1 MTTKHCGGTLSPSV
15 AKTGWGLVL
24 TIDLRALYGVLTKET
39 RVKTNRYLIAGVL
52 ASFAALASSAA
63 HADFTYTETTQ
74 ITGGS
79 MMQLMKMA
87 GRFSKTARQ
96 AGEPVVSTVA
106 VKGNRMTRVG
116 PQQTEI
122 IDLDR
127 ETVTSIDH
135 QKRQYTVMTFE
146 QMRQQ
151 IQKAMQKAKEEQ
163 QKKSA
168 DQNAVSNPD
177 VKFQVHVRNTGATKE
192 VAGLSAEES
201 ILTMAMDA
209 TDKTSGQTGSI
220 AITNDLWLA
229 PEIPGYDEI
238 KDFYRRYAEKMK
250 VVFNGAVNPAMFAQ
264 YPGAGQGMADM
275 VKEMSK
281 LKGTPV
287 LQVMR
292 MGTTANGAPLPAASE
307 APLPP
312 PGASPAMPS
321 AGDVAKDAAQ
331 QSATSAIASRMGSLG
346 GLAGG
351 LGGFGHKKKKA
362 DQAPAAAP
370 EEAQA
375 ATATAAVLIESNTQL
390 TGFSQAAADES
401 MFAIPT
407 GYKQV
412 NLANSD

>member
-1 MTTKHCGGTLSPSV
+1 M
-15 AKTGWGLVL
+15 
-24 TIDLRALYGVLTKET
+24 
-39 RVKTNRYLIAGVL
+39 KTNRYLIAGVL
-52 ASFAALASSAA
+52 IFFVALASSAA

-87 GRFSKTARQ
+87 GTFSKTARQ
-96 AGEPVVSTVA
+96 AGEPVVSTIA
-106 VKGNRMTRVG
+106 IKGNRMTRVG
-116 PQQTEI
+116 PQRTEI

-127 ETVTSIDH
+127 ETITSIDH
-135 QKRQYTVMTFE
+135 QKRQYTTMTFE

-151 IQKAMQKAKEEQ
+151 IEKAMQKAKEEQ
-163 QKKSA
+163 QKKPA
-168 DQNAVSNPD
+168 DQDAASDTD
-177 VKFQVHVRNTGATKE
+177 VKFQVHVRNTGATKQ
-192 VAGLSAEES
+192 VSGLSAAES

-229 PEIPGYDEI
+229 SEIPGYDEV

-250 VVFNGAVNPAMFAQ
+250 VVFNGAFNPAMFAQ

-292 MGTTANGAPLPAASE
+292 MGTTVNGAPLPAASE

-321 AGDVAKDAAQ
+321 AGDVAGDAAQ
-331 QSATSAIASRMGSLG
+331 QTATSAVASRMGSLG

-351 LGGFGHKKKKA
+351 LGGFGRKKKKA
-362 DQAPAAAP
+362 DPAPAP
-370 EEAQA
+370 EEAEA
-375 ATATAAVLIESNTQL
+375 ATPPATAAVLIESNTQL
-390 TGFSQAAADES
+390 TGFSQTAADES
-401 MFAIPT
+401 MFVVPA

-412 NLANSD
+412 NPTNSN

>member
-1 MTTKHCGGTLSPSV
+1 MK
-15 AKTGWGLVL
+15 
-24 TIDLRALYGVLTKET
+24 II
-39 RVKTNRYLIAGVL
+39 RYLSVGLL
-52 ASFAALASSAA
+52 AAAPGMLLTPCAF
-63 HADFTYTETTQ
+63 ADFTYTETTQ

-87 GRFSKTARQ
+87 GTFSKTARQ
-96 AGEPVVSTVA
+96 VGEPVVSTVA

-116 PQQTEI
+116 PERTEI

-135 QKRQYTVMTFE
+135 KKRQYTVMTFE

-151 IQKAMQKAKEEQ
+151 IEKAMQKAKEEQ
-163 QKKSA
+163 QKKPT
-168 DQNAVSNPD
+168 DQNPASNTD

-192 VAGLSAEES
+192 VAGLSATES

-229 PEIPGYDEI
+229 PEIPGYDEV

-250 VVFNGAVNPAMFAQ
+250 VVFNGAVNPAMLAQ

-321 AGDVAKDAAQ
+321 EGDVAQDAAQ

-362 DQAPAAAP
+362 PAAPP

-375 ATATAAVLIESNTQL
+375 ATAPATAAVLIESNTQL
-390 TGFSQAAADES
+390 AGFSQAAVDES
-401 MFAIPT
+401 MFAVPA

-412 NLANSD
+412 NPANSD